1 MPQISEILRQF
12 PRDCRP
18 SHVEPLGSAGG
29 MSGAQFWR
37 TICPRGTLALR
48 RWPTEHPA
56 PERLRFIH
64 AVLHSVSERGITF
77 LPAPILAR
85 DGNSFVEHAGHLWEL
100 TPWMPGQADY
110 ERSPSVEKLRAAM
123 VALGKFHVATSD
135 FDHPSA
141 IAATQWVAGP
151 PPAIERRLARLREL
165 AQGGIAQLERAID
178 DTTWPEFA
186 LLARQFIALLPRAVP
201 PAIARLEPLAKATL
215 PIQPCIR
222 DIWHDHVLFTGNE
235 VTGLIDFGALDFDS
249 PATDIARLL
258 GSLVGGD
265 ASGWQTGLAAY
276 SEVRPL
282 SRNESRAVIALDDCG
297 ILLAG
302 CNWIRWVSVDRRHF
316 ENHAQIIERFRKIVE
331 RASFAVQPRSSEI
344 V

>member
-1 MPQISEILRQF
+1 M
-12 PRDCRP
+12 
-18 SHVEPLGSAGG
+18 
-29 MSGAQFWR
+29 
-37 TICPRGTLALR
+37 
-48 RWPTEHPA
+48 
-56 PERLRFIH
+56 
-64 AVLHSVSERGITF
+64 
-77 LPAPILAR
+77 
-85 DGNSFVEHAGHLWEL
+85 
-100 TPWMPGQADY
+100 
-110 ERSPSVEKLRAAM
+110 
-123 VALGKFHVATSD
+123 
-135 FDHPSA
+135 
-141 IAATQWVAGP
+141 
-151 PPAIERRLARLREL
+151 
-165 AQGGIAQLERAID
+165 
-178 DTTWPEFA
+178 
-186 LLARQFIALLPRAVP
+186 ARQFIALLPRAVP

-235 VTGLIDFGALDFDS
+235 VTGLIDFGALDFDT

-258 GSLVGGD
+258 GGLVGGD